1 MRYCFLDGILVKCT
15 HSYKKQMRGAI
26 MTTIRINEQI
36 AFLRKQKGL
45 TQEELAG
52 ALGVTNQAVSK
63 WESAQCCP
71 DIQLLPDIARL
82 FDVSLDE
89 LLGYTPVSTTEDIV
103 LSLRK
108 RIESLPKGEDF
119 DFTFRMAAAL
129 HTIILSKGMTADN
142 MNPGW
147 DTDDAIEHAGNA
159 EWGYSC
165 CSIPEITTTM
175 RQGAVFFSNNKNL
188 TLMNTDVRRIVSMI
202 KPFSDVKNLQIA
214 AALYQLTIHSD
225 DAYATIAQVSD
236 KLGLSPEMVR
246 DCFEGELSQFVIKK
260 EGKESQFRFEGMY
273 MNILPIISLFDFR

>member
-1 MRYCFLDGILVKCT
+1 
-15 HSYKKQMRGAI
+15 
-26 MTTIRINEQI
+26 MTTIKINEQI

-71 DIQLLPDIARL
+71 DIQLLPDIAKL
-82 FDVSLDE
+82 FDVSVDE

-103 LSLRK
+103 LAIRK

-147 DTDDAIEHAGNA
+147 DTEDAIEHTGNA

-165 CSIPEITTTM
+165 CNIPEITTTM
-175 RQGAVFFSNNKNL
+175 RHGAVFFSDNRNL
-188 TLMNTDVRRIVSMI
+188 TLMNNDVRRIVAMI
-202 KPFSDVKNLQIA
+202 KPFSDAKNLKIA
-214 AALYQLTIHSD
+214 TALYQLTIHSE
-225 DAYATIAQVSD
+225 DAYTTVAQITD
-236 KLGLSPEMVR
+236 KSGVSPEKVQ
-246 DCFEGELSQFVIKK
+246 DCLESDLSQFILEK
-260 EGKESQFRFEGMY
+260 EGPESQFRFEGMY
-273 MNILPIISLFDFR
+273 MNILPIISLFDFK

>member
-1 MRYCFLDGILVKCT
+1 MT
-15 HSYKKQMRGAI
+15 AI
-26 MTTIRINEQI
+26 KINEQI

-82 FDVSLDE
+82 FDVSVDE
-89 LLGYTPVSTTEDIV
+89 LLGYTPASTTGDIV
-103 LSLRK
+103 LALRK

-129 HTIILSKGMTADN
+129 HTIILSKGMTDDN

-165 CSIPEITTTM
+165 CNIPEITTTM
-175 RQGAVFFSNNKNL
+175 RHGAVFFSNNRNL
-188 TLMNTDVRRIVSMI
+188 TFMDMDIRRIISII
-202 KPFSDVKNLQIA
+202 KPFSDSKNLKIA
-214 AALYQLTIHSD
+214 TALYKLTVHSEN
-225 DAYATIAQVSD
+225 AYATVAQISD
-236 KLGLSPEMVR
+236 KSGVSSETVQERMEEDLSKFIIEKVGL
-246 DCFEGELSQFVIKK
+246 
-260 EGKESQFRFEGMY
+260 ESEFRFEGMY
-273 MNILPIISLFDFR
+273 MNILPIISLFDFK

>member
-1 MRYCFLDGILVKCT
+1 
-15 HSYKKQMRGAI
+15 
-26 MTTIRINEQI
+26 MTTIKINEQI

-45 TQEELAG
+45 TKEELAG

-71 DIQLLPDIARL
+71 DIQLLPDIAKL
-82 FDVSLDE
+82 FDVSVDE

-103 LSLRK
+103 LAIRK

-147 DTDDAIEHAGNA
+147 DTEDAIEHAGNA

-165 CSIPEITTTM
+165 CNIPEITTTM
-175 RQGAVFFSNNKNL
+175 RHGAVFFSDNRNL
-188 TLMNTDVRRIVSMI
+188 TLMNNDVRRIVAMI
-202 KPFSDVKNLQIA
+202 KPFSDAKNLKIA
-214 AALYQLTIHSD
+214 TALYQLTIHSE
-225 DAYATIAQVSD
+225 DAYTTVAQISD
-236 KLGLSPEMVR
+236 KSGVSPEKVQ
-246 DCFEGELSQFVIKK
+246 DCLESDLSQFILEK
-260 EGKESQFRFEGMY
+260 EGPESQFRFEGMY
-273 MNILPIISLFDFR
+273 MNILPIISLFDFK